1 MSKKMLL
8 AMCLGAG
15 VLWLPTAASGV
26 VWNTATSP
34 PDTAAS
40 VNGTPNGVWSTSA
53 LAKASSSQVVSA
65 AADSNGCPSQYGCG
79 WKDSYFVAPMGKWAG
94 PNSKFSVFGQQAC
107 QEGNWNDCISST
119 DNNGVSG
126 CRINW
131 YYDINYG
138 QPLVYDAQ
146 YHSRATLGGANDKFS
161 SDNWCG

>member
-53 LAKASSSQVVSA
+53 LAKASSSQVGV
-65 AADSNGCPSQYGCG
+65 PRR
-79 WKDSYFVAPMGKWAG
+79 KLERLHFVDRQQRRQRL
-94 PNSKFSVFGQQAC
+94 PNQ
-107 QEGNWNDCISST
+107 
-119 DNNGVSG
+119 
-126 CRINW
+126 
-131 YYDINYG
+131 
-138 QPLVYDAQ
+138 LVLRY
-146 YHSRATLGGANDKFS
+146 
-161 SDNWCG
+161 